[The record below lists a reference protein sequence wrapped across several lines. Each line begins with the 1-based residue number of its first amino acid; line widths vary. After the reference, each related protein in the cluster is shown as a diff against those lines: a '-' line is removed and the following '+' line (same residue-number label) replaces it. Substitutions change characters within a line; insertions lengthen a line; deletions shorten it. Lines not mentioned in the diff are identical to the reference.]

1 MVIIQN
7 KKYSCLTSTIICLLF
22 LFIFSCKEKNGNE
35 TLASVKTAKAKCA
48 ACKSPSS
55 RAALLNASYKTFGV
69 VETASSQKEMV
80 LIKGGTFQ
88 MGSDNFPD
96 AKPVHAVAVSSF
108 YMDEH
113 EVTNA
118 QFAQFVKAT
127 GYKTV
132 AEQPLNPADFPN
144 IPADKLQ
151 PGSAVFTPPSHPVS
165 LDDPMQWWDY
175 KNGANWKHPQ
185 GAQSS
190 IVGKETEPVVQVCYT
205 DAAAYAKWAGKRL
218 PTEAE
223 WEYAARAGKQ
233 YKDYYWG
240 NSLKPN
246 GKWAANIFQGNF
258 PWNNKK
264 EDGYAGVAPVK
275 SFPPNAF
282 GLYDMEGN
290 VWEWCNDWYRPDYY
304 THSVSL
310 NPKGP
315 NDSYDPEEP
324 AAQKHVQRGGSFLCS
339 DEYCIRY
346 KAGSRGKGETNSASN
361 NIGFRCV
368 KDVK

>member
-1 MVIIQN
+1 MFILN
-7 KKYSCLTSTIICLLF
+7 KKYCYLASTIAGFLF
-22 LFIFSCKEKNGNE
+22 LFIFSCKEKRGNQ
-35 TLASVKTAKAKCA
+35 TLASVTTAKTKCA

-55 RAALLNASYKTFGV
+55 RAALLNASYKT
-69 VETASSQKEMV
+69 SSIVATNPDQKEMV
-80 LIKGGTFQ
+80 LIRGGTFQ

-96 AKPVHAVAVSSF
+96 AKPVHAVTVNSF

-175 KNGANWKHPQ
+175 KNGADWMHPQ
-185 GAQSS
+185 GPQSS
-190 IVGKETEPVVQVCYT
+190 IVGKEIEPVVQVCYT
-205 DAAAYAKWAGKRL
+205 DAVAYAKWAGKRL

-223 WEYAARAGKQ
+223 WEYAARSGKQ

-240 NSLKPN
+240 TELKPN
-246 GKWAANIFQGNF
+246 GKWAANIFQGSF

-282 GLYDMEGN
+282 GCTIWKAMCGN
-290 VWEWCNDWYRPDYY
+290 GAMIGIARILMHTAFLSIRKDQKIVMILRSRP
-304 THSVSL
+304 T
-310 NPKGP
+310 
-315 NDSYDPEEP
+315 
-324 AAQKHVQRGGSFLCS
+324 
-339 DEYCIRY
+339 
-346 KAGSRGKGETNSASN
+346 KACTAWW
-361 NIGFRCV
+361 FFFMQ
-368 KDVK
+368 

>member
-1 MVIIQN
+1 ML
-7 KKYSCLTSTIICLLF
+7 S
-22 LFIFSCKEKNGNE
+22 
-35 TLASVKTAKAKCA
+35 
-48 ACKSPSS
+48 
-55 RAALLNASYKTFGV
+55 
-69 VETASSQKEMV
+69 
-80 LIKGGTFQ
+80 
-88 MGSDNFPD
+88 
-96 AKPVHAVAVSSF
+96 
-108 YMDEH
+108 
-113 EVTNA
+113 
-118 QFAQFVKAT
+118 
-127 GYKTV
+127 
-132 AEQPLNPADFPN
+132 
-144 IPADKLQ
+144 
-151 PGSAVFTPPSHPVS
+151 
-165 LDDPMQWWDY
+165 
-175 KNGANWKHPQ
+175 WKHPQ
-185 GAQSS
+185 GPQSS
-190 IVGKETEPVVQVCYT
+190 IAGKESEPVVQVCYT

-240 NSLKPN
+240 AELKPN

-258 PWNNKK
+258 PYDNKK
-264 EDGYAGVAPVK
+264 EDGFAGIAPVK

-304 THSVSL
+304 KQSPSN

-315 NDSYDPEEP
+315 NDSYDPDEP
-324 AAQKHVQRGGSFLCS
+324 NAQKHVQRGGSFLCS